1 MQNISSYQKFK
12 KMKIKYFQ
20 DTDTA
25 LVELTEDK
33 SVIETREISENV
45 YIDFDKKGNA
55 VSITLEHARS
65 TAHLPDL
72 IFQQYDKNTAKPRA
86 GSAL

>member
-1 MQNISSYQKFK
+1 
-12 KMKIKYFQ
+12 MKIKYFQ

-25 LVELTEDK
+25 LVELTDK
-33 SVIETREISENV
+33 SVSETREISENV

-72 IFQQYDKNTAKPRA
+72 IFQQYDKNTAKSARA